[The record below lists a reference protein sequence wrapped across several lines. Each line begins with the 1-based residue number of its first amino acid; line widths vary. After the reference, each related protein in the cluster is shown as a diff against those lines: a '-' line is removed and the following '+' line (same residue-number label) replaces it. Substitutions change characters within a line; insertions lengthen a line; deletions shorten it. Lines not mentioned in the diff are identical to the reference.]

1 MSNPLI
7 AKWEELYGQKKEE
20 PEKVELEET
29 TQISEQQMDVLRKYL
44 KDYSV
49 STSTPTGA
57 DFFDNKTNGSNIPKI
72 TSYDPYSGEDS
83 FLQIAEKVKSKDA
96 RVTSVSMERDI
107 TGNFYTGMTTIT
119 FEVQVWGT

>member
-1 MSNPLI
+1 MSNPLL
-7 AKWEELYGQKKEE
+7 AKYEEIYGKKEE
-20 PEKVELEET
+20 PKKIEITGT
-29 TQISEQQMDVLRKYL
+29 TQISEQQMDVLSKYL

-96 RVTSVSMERDI
+96 RVTSVTLNRDDA
-107 TGNFYTGMTTIT
+107 GPYYMGKTTIT
-119 FEVQVWGT
+119 FEVEVCNT